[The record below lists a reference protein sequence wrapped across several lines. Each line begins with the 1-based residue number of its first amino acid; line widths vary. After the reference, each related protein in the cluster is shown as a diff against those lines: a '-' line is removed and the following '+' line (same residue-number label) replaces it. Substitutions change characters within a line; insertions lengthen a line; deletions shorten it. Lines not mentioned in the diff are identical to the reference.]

1 MVEEDEGA
9 TRPLF
14 IAQCG
19 NEFAERYDAG
29 GVVVDSVRIGRAK
42 DKDIKDQREGG
53 EPAEHDS
60 QRSEYADP
68 DQTPGQQPRCREE
81 GDEDQ

>member
-19 NEFAERYDAG
+19 YEFTERYDAG

-42 DKDIKDQREGG
+42 DKDVKDQR
-53 EPAEHDS
+53 
-60 QRSEYADP
+60 
-68 DQTPGQQPRCREE
+68 
-81 GDEDQ
+81 